1 MEPSHVADENVKWCS
16 KLWKTVWQLLKK
28 LNIDTP
34 YDLEVLVLRIGPPKK
49 KQVFEEKFVYICSN
63 KHYS

>member
-1 MEPSHVADENVKWCS
+1 MEKLEPSHVADENVKWYS

-49 KQVFEEKFVYICSN
+49 N
-63 KHYS
+63 RYSKKN